1 MGIECSTR
9 RLVVRTMPEGDTV
22 FRTARRLEAALVGK
36 RLSVSVFR
44 VPEHSTLSIVDWL
57 VESVV
62 SRGKHLLIRVNPP
75 SKVAAPPLSIHSHLL
90 MDGHW
95 DVYATGERWRTP
107 AFKARAVLGNPAFTA
122 VGFELGFLQVLRTAD
137 EVEVIGHL
145 GPDPLGHSWDPA
157 EAVRRLRMNPDRPI
171 GLALLD
177 QRLISG
183 LGNIYRSEIL
193 FVTRVH
199 PLTAVG
205 DVEDLPHL
213 VDIAHRLLHAN
224 KDRAR
229 RVTTG
234 TDGIDRYWVYGRAGK
249 PCMRCGGPLS
259 KESLAESP
267 RSAERDVYFCPSCQ
281 SADVPANEATH

>member
-1 MGIECSTR
+1 M
-9 RLVVRTMPEGDTV
+9 
-22 FRTARRLEAALVGK
+22 EAALAGR
-36 RLSVSVFR
+36 RLSVSDFR
-44 VPEHSTLSIVDWL
+44 VPEHSTLSIVDWM

-62 SRGKHLLIRVNPP
+62 SRGKHLLIRVKPP
-75 SKVAAPPLSIHSHLL
+75 AKIAAPPLSIHSHLL

-122 VGFELGFLQVLRTAD
+122 VGFELGFLHVLRTTD

-145 GPDPLGHSWDPA
+145 GPDPLGHSWDPD
-157 EAVRRLRMNPDRPI
+157 EAVRRLMSSPDRPI

-183 LGNIYRSEIL
+183 LGNIYRSELL

-199 PLTAVG
+199 PRTPVG
-205 DVEDLPHL
+205 AIEDLGHL

-234 TDGIDRYWVYGRAGK
+234 TDGMNPYWVYGREGL
-249 PCMRCGGPLS
+249 PCMRCGGLLH
-259 KESLAESP
+259 KDTLAESP
-267 RSAERDVYFCPSCQ
+267 RSAERDVYFCPDCQ
-281 SADVPANEATH
+281 NVYVPTSETAH

>member
-1 MGIECSTR
+1 MGVGCPTR
-9 RLVVRTMPEGDTV
+9 RLVVKTMPEGDTV
-22 FRTARRLEAALVGK
+22 FRTARRLEAALAGR
-36 RLSVSVFR
+36 RLSVSDFR
-44 VPEHSTLSIVDWL
+44 VPEHSTLSIVDWM

-62 SRGKHLLIRVNPP
+62 SRGKHLLIRVKPP
-75 SKVAAPPLSIHSHLL
+75 AKIAAPPLSIHSHLL

-122 VGFELGFLQVLRTAD
+122 VGFELGFLHVLRTTD

-145 GPDPLGHSWDPA
+145 GPDPLGHSWDPD
-157 EAVRRLRMNPDRPI
+157 EAVRRLMSSPDRPI

-183 LGNIYRSEIL
+183 LGNIYRSELL

-199 PLTAVG
+199 PRTPVG
-205 DVEDLPHL
+205 AIEDLGHL

-234 TDGIDRYWVYGRAGK
+234 TDGMNPYWVYGREGL
-249 PCMRCGGPLS
+249 PCMRCGGLLH
-259 KESLAESP
+259 KDTLAESP
-267 RSAERDVYFCPSCQ
+267 RSAERDVYFCPDCQ
-281 SADVPANEATH
+281 NVYVPTSETAH

>member
-36 RLSVSVFR
+36 RLSVSDFR

-107 AFKARAVLGNPAFTA
+107 AFKARAVLG
-122 VGFELGFLQVLRTAD
+122 L
-137 EVEVIGHL
+137 
-145 GPDPLGHSWDPA
+145 S
-157 EAVRRLRMNPDRPI
+157 
-171 GLALLD
+171 
-177 QRLISG
+177 LIH
-183 LGNIYRSEIL
+183 I
-193 FVTRVH
+193 
-199 PLTAVG
+199 
-205 DVEDLPHL
+205 
-213 VDIAHRLLHAN
+213 
-224 KDRAR
+224 
-229 RVTTG
+229 
-234 TDGIDRYWVYGRAGK
+234 
-249 PCMRCGGPLS
+249 
-259 KESLAESP
+259 
-267 RSAERDVYFCPSCQ
+267 
-281 SADVPANEATH
+281 

>member
-1 MGIECSTR
+1 
-9 RLVVRTMPEGDTV
+9 MPEGDTV

-36 RLSVSVFR
+36 RLSVSDFR

-62 SRGKHLLIRVNPP
+62 SRGKHLMIRVNPP
-75 SKVAAPPLSIHSHLL
+75 AKVAAPPLSIHSHLL
-90 MDGHW
+90 MEGHW

-145 GPDPLGHSWDPA
+145 GPDPLGHSWDPV
-157 EAVRRLRMNPDRPI
+157 EAARRLRTNLDRPI

-205 DVEDLPHL
+205 DVEDLAHL
-213 VDIAHRLLHAN
+213 VDIAHRLLQAN

-234 TDGIDRYWVYGRAGK
+234 TDGIDRYWVYGRAGQ

-267 RSAERDVYFCPSCQ
+267 RSAERDVYFCPRCQ
-281 SADVPANEATH
+281 SADVPASEATR